1 MTQPPRA
8 VVFAYSEVGARCLG
22 TLYECGWDVPL
33 VVTHEDDPHERRWFA
48 SVAATARAAGSR
60 VLTPEEP
67 SDTALAHELAALQ
80 PDFIFSFYYR
90 RMLPAA
96 VLRAATRGALNM
108 HGSLLPKYRGRA
120 PVNWAVLHG
129 ETETGAS
136 LHYMVER
143 PDAGAL
149 VDQQSV
155 AIGPD
160 DTAFEVAQR
169 VADAAVVVLR
179 RSLPALLAGTAPAR
193 PLDLA
198 QGSYFGGREPAD
210 GEFSLDWPA
219 ARIHDLV
226 RAVAPPF
233 PGAFTHLHG
242 HELRVHR
249 SARDTAPARHVALGP
264 CLYADERGLVAECGD
279 GRRLRLIEAWLAG
292 APLDAARLVATFGP
306 TPIVAAARGTPAT
319 HVPGTRPAPLAKSA
333 RPCRRS

>member
-1 MTQPPRA
+1 VTQRPRA
-8 VVFAYSEVGARCLG
+8 VVFAYSEVGARCLA

-33 VVTHEDDPHERRWFA
+33 VVTHEDDPRERRWFA
-48 SVAATARAAGSR
+48 SVAAAARAAGSR
-60 VLTPEEP
+60 VLTPQDP
-67 SDTALAHELAALQ
+67 ADPALAHELGVLK
-80 PDFIFSFYYR
+80 PDFVFSFYYR
-90 RMLPAA
+90 RMLPVA

-129 ETETGAS
+129 EAETGAS

-149 VDQQSV
+149 VDQERV
-155 AIGPD
+155 PIGPD

-179 RSLPALLAGTAPAR
+179 RSLPALLAGTAPGR

-198 QGSYFGGREPAD
+198 QGSYFGGRTPAD

-219 ARIHDLV
+219 ARIHNLV

-233 PGAFTHLHG
+233 PGAFTRLHG

-249 SARDTAPARHVALGP
+249 SARDAVPSRHAALGP
-264 CLYADERGLVAECGD
+264 CLYADEHGLVAECGD
-279 GRRLRLIEAWLAG
+279 GRRLRLVEAWLDG
-292 APLDAARLVATFGP
+292 APLDAARLAATFGP
-306 TPIVAAARGTPAT
+306 SPIAAATARGTGAT
-319 HVPGTRPAPLAKSA
+319 HASGSGPAPREKSA
-333 RPCRRS
+333 RA

>member
-1 MTQPPRA
+1 MTTRPRA

-22 TLYECGWDVPL
+22 ALYECDWDVPL

-60 VLTPEEP
+60 VLAPEDP
-67 SDTALAHELAALQ
+67 SDPALARELVAVK
-80 PDFIFSFYYR
+80 PDFVFSFYYR
-90 RMLPAA
+90 RMLPLA

-198 QGSYFGGREPAD
+198 QGSYFGGRTPAD
-210 GEFSLDWPA
+210 GEFSLGWPA

-233 PGAFTHLHG
+233 PGAFTCLRG

-249 SARDTAPARHVALGP
+249 SAREAAPARHGALGP
-264 CLYADERGLVAECGD
+264 CLYADEHGLVAECGD
-279 GRRLRLIEAWLAG
+279 GRRLRLVEAWLDG
-292 APLDAARLVATFGP
+292 VPVDAACLVAVFGP
-306 TPIVAAARGTPAT
+306 SPIVAAARGTPAT
-319 HVPGTRPAPLAKSA
+319 HVPGIRPAPPEKSA
-333 RPCRRS
+333 RP